1 MLRQKIHVSHPVFMY
16 SLRFQILLI
25 RSKTQHLADLAGAII
40 LVVIA
45 PSIPTIRLL
54 YMGYLRKALGLH
66 LLWPLA
72 DLKVDNMGTSREG
85 ASNESDDGRVFC

>member
-1 MLRQKIHVSHPVFMY
+1 MLRQKNDVSHLFFMNN
-16 SLRFQILLI
+16 LRFQILLI

-45 PSIPTIRLL
+45 QSILTIRLL

-72 DLKVDNMGTSREG
+72 DLKVG
-85 ASNESDDGRVFC
+85 

>member
-1 MLRQKIHVSHPVFMY
+1 MLRQKIDVSRLVFMY

-25 RSKTQHLADLAGAII
+25 RSKTQHLAGAII

-72 DLKVDNMGTSREG
+72 DLKVGYHGHQQRR
-85 ASNESDDGRVFC
+85 RVQRMR